1 MPNRAFPTFDL
12 PPVPPPDGGWGK
24 DRTLHAFHIRLAGL
38 VTGVAALIGPFLPV
52 VAAADLPPDQI
63 PDDLKAAIA
72 AYIEGRGHVY
82 AGLGPEVNAGDPA
95 SHVGEYVAFVQSIE
109 HDIAEVTYG
118 PVLSDAIGEVSFH
131 NVGGT
136 WQLAVAPPGP
146 GSPTPRV
153 PQTGSGAAAGTTGG
167 TSFLMFAL
175 AGAGA
180 LSIAGFATVV
190 AARRR

>member
-1 MPNRAFPTFDL
+1 M
-12 PPVPPPDGGWGK
+12 
-24 DRTLHAFHIRLAGL
+24 HAFHFRFGGVVA
-38 VTGVAALIGPFLPV
+38 GVAALFGALLPG

-63 PDDLKAAIA
+63 PGGLKAAIA
-72 AYIEGRGHVY
+72 AYIEGRGHAY
-82 AGLGPEVNAGDPA
+82 AGLGRDVNAGDPA

-118 PVLSDAIGEVSFH
+118 PVLSDAIGEVAFR

-136 WQLAVAPPGP
+136 WQLATATPVP
-146 GSPTPRV
+146 GSPTPGV
-153 PQTGSGAAAGTTGG
+153 PQTGSGAAAGATGG
-167 TSFLMFAL
+167 TSFVLFAL

-180 LSIAGFATVV
+180 LTAAGFATVV